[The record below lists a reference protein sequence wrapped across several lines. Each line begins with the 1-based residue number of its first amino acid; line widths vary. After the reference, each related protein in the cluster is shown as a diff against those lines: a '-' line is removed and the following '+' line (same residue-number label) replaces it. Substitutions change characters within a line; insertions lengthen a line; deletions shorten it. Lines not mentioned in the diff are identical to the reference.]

1 MDHSEALTTPMR
13 KPGTPATA
21 GRLHRTL
28 SSFGVLLLAL
38 SCLSPVFSIV
48 GVGGDVL
55 THAGTGAAGLFL
67 LGIGVAVIW
76 ALVYAELG
84 SAYPYAGGDYVGV
97 GSILGSWAGV
107 VTLALWTVTNGPNT
121 ALAIQTVS
129 TYVRQLAP
137 GLNGTAVT
145 FTTVVATI
153 AVALLTVRTSAIIT
167 GIFLATEMLVVVAL
181 AAAGLLHPV
190 RGLTD
195 AILHP
200 VTLAG
205 GGVLAPVSLGALA
218 LAGISAAYGTVGG
231 NQAIGFGEELRDPH
245 AKMGNVVLMACMI
258 GAFATAVPCI
268 AVVLG
273 ARNLP
278 VLLASPAPFAAFL
291 TQAMGGWA
299 GTALSAGVALAI
311 FNAAIATLMFFA
323 RLLFSLGRDGLLP
336 GGCNRFLAHVHPR
349 SGVPRGATLVAGAY
363 VAACCLLTPHFNL
376 IVISGLLVY
385 AWPLL
390 CLAVIVGRRRGLT
403 GQAGYWRSP
412 LFPLAPVLGLVAAA
426 AFVVADVADADAGR
440 PSLAVLGVVVVAAV
454 MWDWRVVRRR
464 AGGWAPKL
472 GE

>member
-1 MDHSEALTTPMR
+1 LDHSEAILAHVHR
-13 KPGTPATA
+13 PAQPN

-121 ALAIQTVS
+121 ALAVQTVS

-137 GLNGTAVT
+137 GLNPTAVT
-145 FTTVVATI
+145 FTTVAAAV

-167 GIFLATEMLVVVAL
+167 GLFLATEMLVVVVL
-181 AAAGLLHPV
+181 AGAGLLHPV
-190 RGLTD
+190 RGLSD

-200 VTLAG
+200 VTLNAAG
-205 GGVLAPVSLGALA
+205 MLAPVAMGALA
-218 LAGISAAYGTVGG
+218 LGGIGAAYGTVGG

-245 AKMGNVVLMACMI
+245 KKMGNVVLMACMI

-278 VLLASPAPFAAFL
+278 ALLGSPAPFAAFL
-291 TQAMGGWA
+291 SQALGGWA

-323 RLLFSLGRDGLLP
+323 RLLFSLGRDELLP
-336 GGCNRFLAHVHPR
+336 AACNRFLAGVHAG

-390 CLAVIVGRRRGLT
+390 CVAVIVGRRRGLT
-403 GQAGYWRSP
+403 GQVGYWRSP
-412 LFPLAPVLGLVAAA
+412 LFPVAPVLGLVAAA
-426 AFVVADVADADAGR
+426 AFVVADLADADAGR

-454 MWDWRVVRRR
+454 IWDWRVLRRR
-464 AGGWAPKL
+464 AGGWAPRL